1 MAKEVVVAESSGPV
15 PLFNSALETGVRAVV
30 ILDAVHPRAFDLA
43 HLTWCDHLVVHTSD
57 IEGPESLHPDIPQ
70 RTGELLVRRR
80 LFARRIDLYDTS
92 LRHSRLVEDGIKL
105 MRRLHMIEAEVGDRG
120 ITYRASED
128 ASAFVE
134 ALRSEY
140 SSELKERA
148 MWLASF
154 LTTRSDSDLVGLI
167 AERIGRWAVE
177 FQGEAG
183 NPSTI

>member
-1 MAKEVVVAESSGPV
+1 MAAEIATFQSGKPV

-30 ILDAVHPRAFDLA
+30 ILDAVHPRAFDLT

-57 IEGPESLHPDIPQ
+57 VGGPESLHPDIPQ

-80 LFARRIDLYDTS
+80 L
-92 LRHSRLVEDGIKL
+92 VEDGIKL
-105 MRRLHMIEAEVGDRG
+105 MRRLHMIDAEVGDRG
-120 ITYRASED
+120 IAYRASED

-140 SSELKERA
+140 SSELKHRA
-148 MWLASF
+148 VWLASF
-154 LTTRSDSDLVGLI
+154 LTKRSDADLAGLI

-183 NPSTI
+183 NPGTA